1 MSYWMQT
8 KDIFQHQVRE
18 QLQHIQTQEYP
29 SCSAVSST
37 DKLGVLI
44 DELNELHNIM
54 PKLKRNNYVTMKFA
68 LEKRSGRSGSHYNN
82 RPSTISNNKDNN
94 LNVIFSLNEGVGIDD
109 EMLLENPPYKIHFS
123 SIDELISPSTKSR
136 SYNKSQKDPTAKTYI
151 PRLQNEFMLFRK
163 NYSKGLKNQK
173 KSDRAASKISTNAKK
188 EWNNVSPQVRLY
200 FIKLVELAA
209 KLHKEKYPNYAYIPK
224 RKDEKNIN
232 SKQHNYNGNNTR
244 R

>member
-44 DELNELHNIM
+44 DELNELHNSPLKYES
-54 PKLKRNNYVTMKFA
+54 PKSL
-68 LEKRSGRSGSHYNN
+68 SGRSGSHYNN